1 MTTGAPALGHWFMN
15 HRGPGN
21 SFHDLL
27 SFLLVTVDTQG
38 KFVFV
43 KEEFGCFGAMRIVTT
58 NAAFIFYDLV
68 QVLGLE
74 DQEFLVF
81 VAPPA

>member
-15 HRGPGN
+15 HRGTGN

-27 SFLLVTVDTQG
+27 GFLLVAVDTQG
-38 KFVFV
+38 EFVFV
-43 KEEFGCFGAMRIVTT
+43 KEELGCFGAMRVMTA
-58 NAAFIFYDLV
+58 NAAFIFYDLM

-74 DQEFLVF
+74 DQELLVF
-81 VAPPA
+81 VASPA